1 VESQRP
7 MTRLRI
13 VLADDHA
20 VVRAGLELLIN
31 AQADMEVVGHATD
44 GREAVRQV
52 RECQPDMIVMDVSM
66 PNLDGVEA
74 TAQIARANPQVRIL
88 ALTRHGDQGY
98 LSRLLRAGAAG
109 YILKKT
115 AADELINAIR
125 IVAEGGTY
133 IDPTLAGEL
142 VETIDERS
150 ASIATDRSHGRLT
163 GREEEILRL
172 IAWGRSN
179 KEIAVQLGISV
190 KTVEF
195 HKANAAEKLHLRS
208 RTDILRYAL
217 AQGWLQADEAPK

>member
-1 VESQRP
+1 

-115 AADELINAIR
+115 AADELITAIR

-179 KEIAVQLGISV
+179 KEIAVQLSISV

-195 HKANAAEKLHLRS
+195 HKANAAEKLHLGS

-217 AQGWLQADEAPK
+217 AQGWLQADEAPE